1 MESSQRTLPEGFKIS
16 TYTVRRKLGSG
27 GMGDVY
33 LCDDQAL
40 GRQVAVKVMH
50 AMESDDPVAVSRFIQ
65 EGKALAKLTHPN
77 IVSIFGLGEE
87 NGLLYIAM
95 EHVHGQSLFQHS
107 RNRKLSI
114 TEMVNVFCD
123 IAYGLD
129 HAHSAGIV
137 HRDIKPA
144 NILVDSFGRGKIIDF
159 GIAKAVG
166 GNAIGP
172 EGVKTKTGVVIG
184 TLNYIAP
191 ELFRGDP
198 PSPLSD
204 IYALG
209 LCFFEMLTGRTPF
222 KGETQFSTMEKI
234 RSGDLELPENLRLLL
249 PEEFWKILYQM
260 IAAEPTERIATAS
273 AAANRLKA
281 IKLSELPKAWSV
293 PLATVKFDNLVA
305 LQSRLEEV
313 GIDQAEWQFVLSSA
327 LKRQSDRPRTAPI
340 AIEAG
345 GSTVGS
351 YEDNGESTSL
361 IETTGILLKIDTLED
376 AIQEYRSDLEKLL
389 TSFRSTRLDEL
400 TPPPVFDEKNSAS
413 TSNFQTV
420 TSAPQSVR
428 EAPQTANHPMNVEE
442 ASSGYL
448 KWVALAVVA
457 AISFVGFSQ
466 YRRWEKDQAT
476 KLALIEAQKALAE
489 KAAKLNAQRGQKVL
503 APVAKGFAMV
513 VEPSSDPWPPIP
525 WQREVIGSE
534 RDWLWTLKS
543 PNGEI
548 SKLAETRTLIAE
560 EDGLLKFQVKSAASQ
575 SVSGEAFEWYQPG
588 FLAIPR
594 RATGSTVFGG
604 LGGTVIGQPELIF
617 PLRKGKEVHFEFTLN
632 QEDNKGFPTFLKFG
646 ASLKARGSCVVGDKA
661 NVQSD
666 GHGFVKT
673 TCTFKTDA
681 SLEVSLAITWDEGHR
696 KFVKQEYRL
705 INTAND
711 RYDVTTLVGTESLSG
726 SNVRNPTSN

>member
-1 MESSQRTLPEGFKIS
+1 MESTQRTLPEGFKIA
-16 TYTVRRKLGSG
+16 TYTVIRKLGSG

-33 LCDDQAL
+33 LCDDKSL

-50 AMESDDPVAVSRFIQ
+50 AMESDDPVAVSRFVQ

-95 EHVHGQSLFQHS
+95 EHVHGQSLFQYS

-114 TEMVNVFCD
+114 VEMINVFCD
-123 IAYGLD
+123 IANGLD

-166 GNAIGP
+166 GNSIGP

-234 RSGDLELPENLRLLL
+234 RAGDLDLPENLRLLL

-260 IAAEPTERIATAS
+260 IAAEPTERMATAS

-281 IKLSELPKAWSV
+281 IKLNELPKLWSV
-293 PLATVKFDNLVA
+293 PLASVKFDNLVE

-327 LKRQSDRPRTAPI
+327 LKRQIDRPRTAPI
-340 AIEAG
+340 PIQPGEIN
-345 GSTVGS
+345 VGS
-351 YEDNGESTSL
+351 FEDNGESTSL
-361 IETTGILLKIDTLED
+361 IETTGIFLKIDTLED
-376 AIQEYRSDLEKLL
+376 AIQEYKADLGKLL
-389 TSFRSTRLDEL
+389 TSLRANRLDEL
-400 TPPPVFDEKNSAS
+400 TPPSSVEEKISTP
-413 TSNFQTV
+413 TSNIKLGAPTTQNFQV
-420 TSAPQSVR
+420 TQQAASPA
-428 EAPQTANHPMNVEE
+428 AAID
-442 ASSGYL
+442 ASSSHF
-448 KWVALAVVA
+448 KWVAIAVVA

-466 YRRWEKDQAT
+466 YQRWQKDQAT
-476 KLALIEAQKALAE
+476 KLALLEAQKALAE

-503 APVAKGFAMV
+503 APVSKGFAMV
-513 VEPSSDPWPPIP
+513 VEPSSDAWPPIP
-525 WQREVIGSE
+525 WQAEEIGSQRE
-534 RDWLWTLKS
+534 WTWTLKT
-543 PNGEI
+543 PTGETPAFTE
-548 SKLAETRTLIAE
+548 SRTLIAE
-560 EDGLLKFQVKSAASQ
+560 EDGLLKFQIKSAGVPSF
-575 SVSGEAFEWYQPG
+575 SGDAFEWYQPG
-588 FLAIPR
+588 FMAIPR
-594 RATGSTVFGG
+594 RASSSTIFGG

-617 PLRKGKEVHFEFTLN
+617 PLRMGKEVHFEFTLN
-632 QEDNKGFPTFLKFG
+632 QENNQGFATLLKFG
-646 ASLKARGSCVVGDKA
+646 SSIKARGSCVVGEKA

-666 GHGFVKT
+666 GQGQVKT
-673 TCTFKTDA
+673 TCNFKTDA
-681 SLEVSLAITWDEGHR
+681 SLEVVLAMTWDEVQR
-696 KFVKQEYRL
+696 RFTKKEYRL
-705 INTAND
+705 VNTAND
-711 RYDVTTLVGTESLSG
+711 RFEVTTLVGTQSLPG
-726 SNVRNPTSN
+726 SEVRTPTSD